1 VTVFRRGC
9 LLVDMRY
16 VTARVTHAEGEA
28 FHPLGAAVADEP
40 AVTTGPIH
48 QLELIDG
55 DTGVSLSEI
64 RAGLDRYSEVLA
76 ESPFV
81 IEYTTTGADRGFAY
95 THFELDDLTRRL
107 LRYRR
112 SSDLIV
118 ELPIESEP
126 DGATV
131 VTLVG
136 DAAAFSGAFDGV
148 PEEVSV
154 EVVETGAYDPGVRQ
168 LFGRLTARQREV
180 LSTAVRAGYYENPRE
195 ATHDD
200 LAAALGVSPA
210 TVGEHLRKIE
220 SRVFSGF
227 VAGE

>member
-1 VTVFRRGC
+1 
-9 LLVDMRY
+9 MRY
-16 VTARVTHAEGEA
+16 VTVRATPAEGDA

-40 AVTTGPIH
+40 AITTGPIH

-55 DTGVSLSEI
+55 ETGVSLSEI
-64 RAGLDRYSEVLA
+64 REGIDRYSAILA
-76 ESPFV
+76 ESPYV
-81 IEYTTTGADRGFAY
+81 IEYTTTGSDRGFVY

-112 SSDLIV
+112 SSELIV
-118 ELPIESEP
+118 EMPIEAGP
-126 DGATV
+126 DGATI

-136 DAAAFSGAFDGV
+136 DASAFAGAFDDL

-154 EVVETGAYDPGVRQ
+154 EVVETGEYDPGVRQ
-168 LFGRLTARQREV
+168 LFDRLTARQREV
-180 LSTAVRAGYYENPRE
+180 LETAVRAGYYDDPRR
-195 ATHDD
+195 ATHAD
-200 LAAALGVSPA
+200 LAAELDVSPA

>member
-1 VTVFRRGC
+1 
-9 LLVDMRY
+9 MRY
-16 VTARVTHAEGEA
+16 VTVRVTHAEGDA

-64 RAGLDRYSEVLA
+64 RSGLDRYSEILG
-76 ESPFV
+76 ESPYV
-81 IEYTTTGADRGFAY
+81 IEYTTTGTDRGFAY
-95 THFELDDLTRRL
+95 THFELDDLIRRL

-112 SSDLIV
+112 SSELIV
-118 ELPIESEP
+118 EMPIESEP

-136 DAAAFSGAFDGV
+136 DAGAFADAFDGI

-154 EVVETGAYDPGVRQ
+154 DVVETGAYDPGVRQ
-168 LFGRLTARQREV
+168 LSGRLTARQREV

-195 ATHDD
+195 ATHDE
-200 LAAALGVSPA
+200 LAAELGISPA

>member
-1 VTVFRRGC
+1 
-9 LLVDMRY
+9 MRY
-16 VTARVTHAEGEA
+16 VTVRATHAEGEA

-55 DTGVSLSEI
+55 DTGVSLSEV
-64 RAGLDRYSEVLA
+64 RSGLDRYSEVLA
-76 ESPFV
+76 DSPYV

-95 THFELDDLTRRL
+95 THFELDELTRRL

-118 ELPIESEP
+118 EMPIESEP

-136 DAAAFSGAFDGV
+136 DAAAFSGAFD
-148 PEEVSV
+148 PIPAEVSID
-154 EVVETGAYDPGVRQ
+154 VVETGEYDPGVRQ

-180 LSTAVRAGYYENPRE
+180 LEAAVRAGYYENPRE
-195 ATHDD
+195 TTQEG
-200 LAAALGVSPA
+200 LAEELGVSPA

-220 SRVFSGF
+220 SRVLSGF

>member
-1 VTVFRRGC
+1 
-9 LLVDMRY
+9 MRY
-16 VTARVTHAEGEA
+16 VTVRATHAEGEP
-28 FHPLGAAVADEP
+28 FHPLGATVADEP

-48 QLELIDG
+48 QLEVIDG

-64 RAGLDRYSEVLA
+64 RAGLDRYSEVLDA
-76 ESPFV
+76 SPYV
-81 IEYTTTGADRGFAY
+81 IEYTTTGTDRGFAY
-95 THFELDDLTRRL
+95 AHFELDDLTRRL

-112 SSDLIV
+112 SSNLIV
-118 ELPIESEP
+118 EMPIESEP

-136 DAAAFSGAFDGV
+136 EAEAFADAFDGV

-154 EVVETGAYDPGVRQ
+154 EVVETGTYDPGVRQ

-180 LSTAVRAGYYENPRE
+180 LETAVRAGYYENPRE
-195 ATHDD
+195 TTQEG
-200 LAAALGVSPA
+200 LAAELGVSPA

>member
-1 VTVFRRGC
+1 
-9 LLVDMRY
+9 MRY
-16 VTARVTHAEGEA
+16 VTVRATHAEGEA

-55 DTGVSLSEI
+55 DTGVSLSEV
-64 RAGLDRYSEVLA
+64 RSGLDRYSEVLA
-76 ESPFV
+76 DSPYV

-95 THFELDDLTRRL
+95 THFELDELTRRL

-118 ELPIESEP
+118 EMPIESEP
-126 DGATV
+126 DGTTV

-136 DAAAFSGAFDGV
+136 DASAFAGAFD
-148 PEEVSV
+148 PMPAEVSI
-154 EVVETGAYDPGVRQ
+154 EVVETGEYDPGVRQ

-180 LSTAVRAGYYENPRE
+180 LETAVRAGYYEDPRG
-195 ATHDD
+195 ATQEG
-200 LAAALGVSPA
+200 LAEELGVSPA

>member
-1 VTVFRRGC
+1 
-9 LLVDMRY
+9 MRY
-16 VTARVTHAEGEA
+16 VTVRASPADGAE
-28 FHPLGAAVADEP
+28 FHPLRATLADEP
-40 AVTTGPIH
+40 AVAAGPVH
-48 QLELIDG
+48 QLEQIDG
-55 DTGVSLSEI
+55 ETGVSLAEI
-64 RAGLDRYSEVLA
+64 QRGLDRYSEILA
-76 ESPFV
+76 ASPYV
-81 IEYTTTGADRGFAY
+81 IDYTTTGSDRGFVY

-107 LRYRR
+107 LAYRR
-112 SSDLIV
+112 SSELVV
-118 ELPIESEP
+118 EMPIESGD
-126 DGATV
+126 DGAAV

-136 DAAAFSGAFDGV
+136 EAGAFADAFETV
-148 PEEVSV
+148 PEEIDLA
-154 EVVETGAYDPGVRQ
+154 VVETGEYDPGVRQ

-200 LAAALGVSPA
+200 LAEELDVSPA

>member
-1 VTVFRRGC
+1 
-9 LLVDMRY
+9 MRY
-16 VTARVTHAEGEA
+16 VTVRVTHVEGEA
-28 FHPLGAAVADEP
+28 FHPLSAVVADEP

-64 RAGLDRYSEVLA
+64 RSGLDRYSEILG
-76 ESPFV
+76 ESPHV

-95 THFELDDLTRRL
+95 AHFELDDLIRRL
-107 LRYRR
+107 MQYRR
-112 SSDLIV
+112 SSELIV
-118 ELPIESEP
+118 EMPIESEP

-136 DAAAFSGAFDGV
+136 DASAFAGAFDGI

-154 EVVETGAYDPGVRQ
+154 EVVETGEYDPGVRQ

-180 LSTAVRAGYYENPRE
+180 LETAVRAGYYENPRE

-200 LAAALGVSPA
+200 LAADLDVSPA

>member
-1 VTVFRRGC
+1 
-9 LLVDMRY
+9 MRY
-16 VTARVTHAEGEA
+16 VTVRATPAEGEA

-64 RAGLDRYSEVLA
+64 RSGVDRYSEILA
-76 ESPFV
+76 ASPYV
-81 IEYTTTGADRGFAY
+81 IEYTTTGSDRGFAY
-95 THFELDDLTRRL
+95 THFEVDDLTRRL

-118 ELPIESEP
+118 EMPIESEP

-136 DAAAFSGAFDGV
+136 EADAFAGAFD
-148 PEEVSV
+148 PIPAEVSV
-154 EVVETGAYDPGVRQ
+154 EVVETGEYDPGVRQ

-180 LSTAVRAGYYENPRE
+180 LETAVRAGYYEDPRG
-195 ATHDD
+195 ATQDE
-200 LAAALGVSPA
+200 LAEALGVSAA

-227 VAGE
+227 VGGE